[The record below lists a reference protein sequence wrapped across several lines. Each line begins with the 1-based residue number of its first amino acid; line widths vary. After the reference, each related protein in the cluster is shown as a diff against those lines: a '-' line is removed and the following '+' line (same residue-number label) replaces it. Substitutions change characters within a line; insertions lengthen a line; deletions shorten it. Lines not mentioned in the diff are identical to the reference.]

1 MLTISQLAAYTGVTV
16 RAVRHYHQIGLLPE
30 PERDRSGY
38 RTYGAHAVVALVR
51 IRTLAEAGVPLSE
64 VADLLD
70 ADEQTF
76 AAAIRRIDT
85 RLRAEMA
92 RLRRSRAQVAR
103 LAAGDAMVLP
113 PEVTAYL
120 DALRALGI
128 AEPVVQ
134 GERDGWIVVAA
145 RWPDKVAEWIPEK
158 IASLED
164 PRIVRLYRVL
174 SELFEAAP
182 DDEDES
188 LMREAAD
195 LMADLSEEAVAAGGM
210 LPEPGED
217 DTPFDLLEL
226 LARESDPRAERM
238 MELMQERGWATWTR
252 LERVPVRPGRTGET

>member
-16 RAVRHYHQIGLLPE
+16 RAVRHYHQVGLLPE

-38 RTYGAHAVVALVR
+38 RTYGARAVVALVR
-51 IRTLAEAGVPLSE
+51 IRTLAEAGVPLAE
-64 VADLLD
+64 VADLLE
-70 ADEQTF
+70 ADEETF
-76 AAAIRRIDT
+76 AAAIRRVDA
-85 RLRAEMA
+85 RLREEMA

-113 PEVTAYL
+113 PEVTSYL
-120 DALRALGI
+120 DALRALGVSE
-128 AEPVVQ
+128 AVVQ
-134 GERDGWIVVAA
+134 GERDGWIVIAA

-158 IASLED
+158 IASLQD

-174 SELFEAAP
+174 SELFDGDDPQEA
-182 DDEDES
+182 

-195 LMADLSEEAVAAGGM
+195 LMAELSEEAVAAGGT
-210 LPEPGED
+210 LTQPGED

-238 MELMQERGWATWTR
+238 MELMRERGWATWTR